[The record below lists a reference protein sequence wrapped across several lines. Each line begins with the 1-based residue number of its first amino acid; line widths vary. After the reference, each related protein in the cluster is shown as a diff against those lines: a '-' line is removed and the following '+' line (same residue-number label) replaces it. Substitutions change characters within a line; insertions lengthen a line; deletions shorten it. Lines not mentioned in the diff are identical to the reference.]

1 LQRRLYRWFSGVR
14 PWFTFSHLYADIAD
28 YVAPESCII
37 LPNGIPDA
45 TPDSL
50 RERFEER
57 KGPMHILFSLQHEV
71 TKGPLVLLEA
81 LGILHRKGIP
91 FRASFAGA
99 WSEVECTRK
108 FKALV
113 RSLDLGR
120 K

>member
-1 LQRRLYRWFSGVR
+1 MR
-14 PWFTFSHLYADIAD
+14 
-28 YVAPESCII
+28 
-37 LPNGIPDA
+37 
-45 TPDSL
+45 
-50 RERFEER
+50 
-57 KGPMHILFSLQHEV
+57 V